1 MFTSQN
7 VGQEKIVPKSLID
20 IYQTK
25 HSRSDQIS
33 QQGSGISI
41 QNTLVV

>member
-1 MFTSQN
+1 MFTNQTEA
-7 VGQEKIVPKSLID
+7 QDKIIPKSLID

-33 QQGSGISI
+33 QQ
-41 QNTLVV
+41 